1 MFKNLNL
8 TKKAT
13 LFGSCIVVLCIAITA
28 FASLWQIRT
37 DIPNKANESL
47 NDRLKV
53 FWKQLFA
60 KDSNLINSKLEFQED
75 SKTGAFQNRRQ

>member
-1 MFKNLNL
+1 MFKKLNL

-13 LFGSCIVVLCIAITA
+13 LFGSFIVVLCIAITA

-37 DIPNKANESL
+37 DILNKANESL

-53 FWKQLFA
+53 F
-60 KDSNLINSKLEFQED
+60 
-75 SKTGAFQNRRQ
+75 